1 MLLHDLITKAEYSTG
16 KAAYSVSAYSSA
28 GEQPAAMTP
37 VIRCV
42 QIQSVESVVGSDAA

>member
-1 MLLHDLITKAEYSTG
+1 MKTAYFTG